1 MQRPTNS
8 WVALGRAGVS
18 WWRKKNSLLLGYGEG
33 TFCIIYF
40 LVHMTITTLLMLS
53 ATQLIILNNM
63 QMWWFSVCVFFKM
76 HSAIVLGWE
85 MSFQSSDWA
94 HCAASVCVCVLML
107 NVYIGAWMIQS
118 VPTKTDCLG
127 TIPQRDALFKASHW
141 PGNTFLYILP
151 CSPQPLSQSLG
162 DLIAELNMLV
172 ASQLQ

>member
-94 HCAASVCVCVLML
+94 HCAASVCVCPHAQCLHRCMDDSECPDKNRLPGDDSPAGRTVQGLTLARKHIPLHLTML
-107 NVYIGAWMIQS
+107 S
-118 VPTKTDCLG
+118 T
-127 TIPQRDALFKASHW
+127 ASFPKPWRPHCW
-141 PGNTFLYILP
+141 T
-151 CSPQPLSQSLG
+151 
-162 DLIAELNMLV
+162 
-172 ASQLQ
+172 